1 MTKYI
6 GWNKGSIEKL
16 PTPEKRTR
24 YYHNYLKGLHIDVM
38 KSGKKSF
45 RFNYKMNGY
54 NFTYSIG
61 DYPEITPAI
70 ALDRCRELKVSL
82 SKGINP
88 QEDKITKRKELTFRQ
103 FFFERYLDIQFT
115 KKEIEGVKPHYT
127 LNKLG
132 KEVIKFEGKI
142 TKRVANLVET
152 YNAHIHH
159 ASFSKKK
166 MSEINY
172 TDISSFLKTISSKS
186 MHNRLIRE
194 LRAVFNTSDVVQV
207 NPVNRALKL
216 DTVMKPLKPRTLKLS
231 NEDLGKL
238 GKALTLIRSGFF
250 EKDKGRY
257 YQPQHLQAN
266 IIEILVYE
274 GLRPDEVYSMKW
286 TEVID
291 GVYKTETKTGY
302 KEIPLTQQT
311 IKIIN
316 SIERSSP
323 YIFPSPYKRDE
334 PIKSVRK
341 VWIKALGLAGI
352 NPEYQIKDLRSTY
365 SSKATQ
371 RFGLFDS
378 SKLTNHSSTKVVEKH
393 YSDLDSGERL
403 SRKNEIAEEFE
414 NILSGGGKVV
424 KLG

>member
-1 MTKYI
+1 
-6 GWNKGSIEKL
+6 
-16 PTPEKRTR
+16 
-24 YYHNYLKGLHIDVM
+24 
-38 KSGKKSF
+38 
-45 RFNYKMNGY
+45 
-54 NFTYSIG
+54 
-61 DYPEITPAI
+61 
-70 ALDRCRELKVSL
+70 
-82 SKGINP
+82 
-88 QEDKITKRKELTFRQ
+88 
-103 FFFERYLDIQFT
+103 
-115 KKEIEGVKPHYT
+115 
-127 LNKLG
+127 
-132 KEVIKFEGKI
+132 
-142 TKRVANLVET
+142 
-152 YNAHIHH
+152 
-159 ASFSKKK
+159 
-166 MSEINY
+166 
-172 TDISSFLKTISSKS
+172 
-186 MHNRLIRE
+186 
-194 LRAVFNTSDVVQV
+194 
-207 NPVNRALKL
+207 
-216 DTVMKPLKPRTLKLS
+216 
-231 NEDLGKL
+231 
-238 GKALTLIRSGFF
+238 
-250 EKDKGRY
+250 
-257 YQPQHLQAN
+257 
-266 IIEILVYE
+266 
-274 GLRPDEVYSMKW
+274 MKW

-352 NPEYQIKDLRSTY
+352 TPEYQITDLRSTY